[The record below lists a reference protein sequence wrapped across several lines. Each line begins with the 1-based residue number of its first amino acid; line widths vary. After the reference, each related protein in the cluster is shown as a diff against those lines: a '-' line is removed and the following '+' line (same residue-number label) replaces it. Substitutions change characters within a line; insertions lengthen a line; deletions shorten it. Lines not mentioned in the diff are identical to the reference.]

1 MITVVALFH
10 AFLIS
15 FTFDEIESPVPQN
28 FIVKRQISQELQEK
42 TAKDFFHST
51 NKMEK
56 GNGSKN
62 SKQIIFKRTTDLMS
76 EPFSHKSQN
85 KKANQRSSFYF
96 RSSNRDRRYKGIL
109 DQSIKQDSMP
119 VHTPL
124 SKYSQ
129 NKRNVSSEIQPEPTV
144 PIRYTIPVHSTFP
157 IHSQIVRNVSNES
170 QLEPVIQSH
179 GISRKNKFP
188 TRSLKLVRNIFFYPQ
203 VLKQNITRMILT
215 ARRNLT
221 EKLIYINTTE
231 STYKQRI
238 LHERNIT
245 KGAGTRIPLL
255 NNTGIAGKS
264 SSSSTASVLIER
276 LPSPHLPE
284 EILNISSKIPEI
296 YIKATTEYSSIG
308 TKFPNFRNKTR
319 LYPVAF
325 NKPFQP
331 LNEQQKSNHS
341 INISLNAQNISS
353 KLPEMSIKATT
364 EYSSIGTKFPN
375 FRNKN
380 LLYPVAFN
388 KPFQP
393 LNELQKS
400 NHSINISLNAQNVS
414 SKIPEKF
421 AKTTT
426 EDSSTGTRFPNLRNK
441 TRLYPVAFNKPFQP
455 LNEQQKSNHS
465 INISLNAQ
473 NVSSKIPEKSAKTT
487 TEDSSTGTRF
497 PNLRNKTRL
506 YPVAFN
512 KPFQPLNEQQKS
524 NHSID
529 ASLNVQNIS
538 SKIPEKSTEATTK
551 NSFFGTK
558 FLNLTNEI
566 RVQPVMF
573 NNLFQH
579 FSEQQKSNSK
589 VHPIQQTNGSQT
601 NNFNNSFPDGFSL
614 PTDKINGLGDSIQ
627 VFLFADF
634 SLNTEPAKLRKNLMI
649 VDWKDKLSDKP
660 ERLRKIGLVIMGLA
674 GIILFA
680 MIITCTSFMVSKRK
694 RKRKNVKIPDKKANS
709 LVGVNDTVGMIVL
722 VVRHFLGNQR
732 MNKKR
737 MLNKKSQKRYKDLHR
752 HDLNYELKQT
762 KSNLLD
768 KSELHYKKPKDIY
781 SKILFEFKEAKI
793 KDPEFRKEV
802 IHYSQQR
809 TVERSV
815 QKSESKN
822 TICETQNVEMSVQKT
837 TRIIRR
843 RNKKRKKIDS
853 NNVIKDN
860 DEHLKSNSDFKPVQ
874 ANKIATEISMVDT
887 PASLKD
893 HAQFT
898 SQENHAQFASQED
911 HAQFASQEDHAQFT
925 SLKDHVRSA
934 SQEDHVRSASQEDH
948 VRSAI
953 SEQNNKNLPSLPS
966 LPTISDSSWF
976 SDCDNRISD
985 ENLD

>member
-10 AFLIS
+10 VFLIS

-51 NKMEK
+51 NKMQK

-85 KKANQRSSFYF
+85 KKASQRSSFYF
-96 RSSNRDRRYKGIL
+96 RSSNRDRRYNGIL

-119 VHTPL
+119 VHITL

-144 PIRYTIPVHSTFP
+144 PIRDTILIHSTFP
-157 IHSQIVRNVSNES
+157 IHSQIVRNVSNLS

-188 TRSLKLVRNIFFYPQ
+188 IKNLNLARNIYPQ

-245 KGAGTRIPLL
+245 KGAGTRIPLF
-255 NNTGIAGKS
+255 NNAGIAGK
-264 SSSSTASVLIER
+264 SSSTASVLIER
-276 LPSPHLPE
+276 LPSSHLPE
-284 EILNISSKIPEI
+284 EILNISSKIPEKS
-296 YIKATTEYSSIG
+296 IKATTGYSSIG
-308 TKFPNFRNKTR
+308 TKFLNLRNKTR

-331 LNEQQKSNHS
+331 LEEQQKSNHS

-353 KLPEMSIKATT
+353 K
-364 EYSSIGTKFPN
+364 
-375 FRNKN
+375 
-380 LLYPVAFN
+380 
-388 KPFQP
+388 
-393 LNELQKS
+393 
-400 NHSINISLNAQNVS
+400 
-414 SKIPEKF
+414 IPEKF
-421 AKTTT
+421 TKATT
-426 EDSSTGTRFPNLRNK
+426 EDSSTGTRFSNLTNK
-441 TRLYPVAFNKPFQP
+441 TQLHPVAFNKPFQH
-455 LNEQQKSNHS
+455 LNQQQKSNHS
-465 INISLNAQ
+465 TDISLNAQ
-473 NVSSKIPEKSAKTT
+473 NISSKIPEKFTKAT
-487 TEDSSTGTRF
+487 TEDSYIGTTS
-497 PNLRNKTRL
+497 PNLTNKTQL
-506 YPVAFN
+506 HPAAFN
-512 KPFQPLNEQQKS
+512 KPFQRLNEQQKS

-566 RVQPVMF
+566 RVQPVVL

-579 FSEQQKSNSK
+579 LSEQQKSNHSK

-601 NNFNNSFPDGFSL
+601 NNSNHSFPDGFSL
-614 PTDKINGLGDSIQ
+614 PTDKLNGLGDSIQ
-627 VFLFADF
+627 VFLVADF
-634 SLNTEPAKLRKNLMI
+634 SLNTEPSKLRKNLMI

-660 ERLRKIGLVIMGLA
+660 EKLRKIGLVIMGLA

-694 RKRKNVKIPDKKANS
+694 RKRKNVKTPDKKANS
-709 LVGVNDTVGMIVL
+709 LVGVNDTVGTIVL

-737 MLNKKSQKRYKDLHR
+737 RLNKKSQRRYKDLYR
-752 HDLNYELKQT
+752 HDLNYELYQT
-762 KSNLLD
+762 KNNLLD
-768 KSELHYKKPKDIY
+768 KTELHYKKPKDIH
-781 SKILFEFKEAKI
+781 SKILFEFKEAKT

-822 TICETQNVEMSVQKT
+822 TICENQNVEVSVQKT

-843 RNKKRKKIDS
+843 RKKKRKKIDS
-853 NNVIKDN
+853 NNLIKDN

-893 HAQFT
+893 QAQST
-898 SQENHAQFASQED
+898 SQED
-911 HAQFASQEDHAQFT
+911 HAQFVSQEDH
-925 SLKDHVRSA
+925 KRSA
-934 SQEDHVRSASQEDH
+934 SQEDHVQSE
-948 VRSAI
+948 I

-966 LPTISDSSWF
+966 LPTISDSSCF
-976 SDCDNRISD
+976 SDFDNRISD